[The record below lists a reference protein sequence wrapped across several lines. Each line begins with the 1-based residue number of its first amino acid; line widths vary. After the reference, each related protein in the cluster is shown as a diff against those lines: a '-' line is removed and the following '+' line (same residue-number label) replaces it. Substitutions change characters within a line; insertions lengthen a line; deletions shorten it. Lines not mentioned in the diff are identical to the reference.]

1 MTLNNLRYPGT
12 RKKKKNVGRYTKQ
25 SKGRLQHIKQ
35 VQTRRK
41 QRERACGTRLLTR
54 PTANGNNKPDRT
66 TPQHRPPPP
75 SSVMYTVPP
84 CTSVTCTPTHTGESN
99 IIFLLLLE
107 RFSRLISYR
116 SRHEFTR
123 ETHDLEMNFF
133 FFFNKNFSPS
143 ALDALLSVQQPPIHI
158 SSYLGFFSDFVQHK
172 NYN

>member
-133 FFFNKNFSPS
+133 FFK
-143 ALDALLSVQQPPIHI
+143 
-158 SSYLGFFSDFVQHK
+158 
-172 NYN
+172 